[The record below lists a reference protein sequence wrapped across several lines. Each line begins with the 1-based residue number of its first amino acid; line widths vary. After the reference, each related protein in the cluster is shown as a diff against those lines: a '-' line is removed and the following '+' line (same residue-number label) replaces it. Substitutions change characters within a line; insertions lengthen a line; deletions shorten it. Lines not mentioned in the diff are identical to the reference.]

1 MRLKGGTNSGQERM
15 DSKSFF
21 SELRRR
27 NIFRVAAAYAIVSW
41 LIIQIA
47 TSIFPVLEIPNWAVR
62 LVIVLAILGFP
73 VAMVL
78 AWAYELTPEGLKRT
92 EDVVPT
98 PASRRPV
105 TQRLNITIIAVLGC
119 AVAYLIYQRYHPS
132 SSSSDIPEKSI
143 AVLPFENFS
152 DDKENAFF
160 ADGIQDDI
168 LTSLAKIRDLKVI
181 SRTSVMPYRG
191 ATKNNLPQIAQALG
205 VVNVLEGSVR
215 RGENRVVV
223 SVQLIDARNDRHLWA
238 KRYDRPLADSLGL
251 QGELASEIAAEL
263 RATLSP
269 EEKGRVET
277 KPTENPDAYVLYLK
291 ARGYETNPDRLFEDL
306 TLAERLYSEALQHDP
321 SFAIAHARLSAT
333 LARIY
338 HWFDPTD
345 ERKTRIKK
353 SADKALELKAD
364 LGEGHLALGLYY
376 YWTESNYEKAL
387 EEFRLAAAAL
397 PNDGE
402 IGYFSA
408 AIRRRQGKWNE
419 TLELLKATLD
429 VDPGNANVASEIAY
443 THAFL
448 HDWTQATKMYD
459 RVTTLAPD
467 SPNFKI
473 NRAYI
478 DLYAS
483 GNTDKLKAALAEI
496 PAGVDPSGLVS
507 RARWDLAMLERDYVA
522 ADRAMS
528 AYALDVFQSDGM
540 PMPKSF
546 FRGCTALAR
555 GDASAAQTLFAA
567 ALPVFELAVKQAPTT
582 GLRRANLGLLYSFM
596 GRNED
601 AIREGRRAVELEP
614 ETKDALN
621 APWMNGFLAMIYVRT
636 GDLNSALPLL
646 ERALKSPFP
655 VDNTNCCIT
664 YNDLRKRWQ
673 WDPARNDPRF
683 QKLLEVR

>member
-1 MRLKGGTNSGQERM
+1 MNP
-15 DSKSFF
+15 KSFF

-41 LIIQIA
+41 LIVQIA
-47 TSIFPVLEIPNWAVR
+47 TSTFPVLEIPSWCVR
-62 LVIVLAILGFP
+62 LVIVLVMLGFP
-73 VAMVL
+73 VAMLL

-92 EDVVPT
+92 EDVAPT
-98 PASRRPV
+98 EAARRPV

-119 AVAYLIYQRYHPS
+119 AVAYLIYQRYYS
-132 SSSSDIPEKSI
+132 SSSPSNIPEKSI

-191 ATKNNLPQIAQALG
+191 ATKSNLPQIAQALG

-215 RGENRVVV
+215 RVGNQVVV
-223 SVQLIDARNDRHLWA
+223 SVQLIDARTDRHLWA
-238 KRYDRPLADSLGL
+238 RRYDRRLADSLGL
-251 QGELASEIAAEL
+251 QGELASEIATEL

-291 ARGYETNPDRLFEDL
+291 ARPYEANPDRLFEDL
-306 TLAERLYSEALQHDP
+306 SLAERLYSEALQHDP
-321 SFAIAHARLSAT
+321 SFALAHARLSAT

-338 HWFDPTD
+338 HWFDPTE
-345 ERKTRIKK
+345 ERKTRMKK
-353 SADKALELKAD
+353 SADKALELKTD

-376 YWTESNYEKAL
+376 YWAESNYEKAL
-387 EEFRLAAAAL
+387 EEFRFAAAAL

-408 AIRRRQGKWNE
+408 AIRRRQGKWDEN
-419 TLELLKATLD
+419 LELLKKTLA
-429 VDPGNANVASEIAY
+429 VDPGNANVASEIAF

-448 HDWTQATKMYD
+448 RDWPQAAQMYD
-459 RVTTLAPD
+459 RVVALAPD

-478 DLYAS
+478 DLYSS
-483 GNTDKLKAALAEI
+483 GKTESLKSALAEI

-507 RARWDLAMLERDYVA
+507 RARWDLAMLERDYEA
-522 ADRAMS
+522 ADRAITS
-528 AYALDVFQSDGM
+528 YALDVFQCDEM

-555 GDASAAQTLFAA
+555 GDASAAQAQFAA
-567 ALPVFELAVKQAPTT
+567 ALPAFELAVKEAPT
-582 GLRRANLGLLYSFM
+582 GHRHANLGYLYSLM
-596 GRNED
+596 GRKED
-601 AIREGRRAVELEP
+601 AVREGRRAVELEP
-614 ETKDALN
+614 ATKDAVQ

-636 GDLNSALPLL
+636 GDLDSALPLL
-646 ERALKSPFP
+646 ERALASPFP

-664 YNDLRKRWQ
+664 SNDLRKRWQ

-683 QKLLEVR
+683 QKLLETR